1 MLAFGFQRISLAYEV
16 ENEVSTTT
24 GVTVAMV
31 IVFVSVSVVKMKTVL
46 RIYMEQNAL
55 PLMLFLGSFKARR
68 ALSKL
73 QIVLSLR
80 FRAEFSA
87 HFAMPGVHAGAGT
100 AMAKL

>member
-1 MLAFGFQRISLAYEV
+1 MLAISFQKIPIAYEV

-24 GVTVAMV
+24 GVTVATV
-31 IVFVSVSVVKMKTVL
+31 IVFVSVLVVEVRTVL

-73 QIVLSLR
+73 QIALSLP
-80 FRAEFSA
+80 FRA
-87 HFAMPGVHAGAGT
+87 
-100 AMAKL
+100 